1 MNTLSIITQSDNL
14 HLFGIELINSNDF
27 YTLLLRFTLN
37 MSILWITV
45 RYLYYPRTFRKDY
58 VFTFLLL
65 GIVVFFM
72 CYLLANVKLQL
83 GFALGLF
90 AVFGIIR
97 YRTNP
102 IPIKEMTYLFLIIAL
117 SLINA
122 ISSKK
127 VSYAELLFSN
137 LALLGVTL
145 VLEKGLFIK
154 HLSQRTI
161 VYEKIDL
168 IKPEKRAALIADLKQ
183 RTGLDIISVEIGKVD
198 FLRDIAWITV
208 HFPSENIINEDDGLS
223 FKEKQIVDDDE

>member
-1 MNTLSIITQSDNL
+1 MNTLSLIMQSDSL
-14 HLFGIELINSNDF
+14 QLFGINIINANDF
-27 YTLLLRFTLN
+27 YTLLLRFILN
-37 MSILWITV
+37 IAVLWITV

-72 CYLLANVKLQL
+72 CFLLANVKLQL

-102 IPIKEMTYLFLIIAL
+102 IPIKEMTYLFLIIAI

-137 LALLGVTL
+137 FALLGVTL

-154 HLSQRTI
+154 NLSQRI
-161 VYEKIDL
+161 VVYEKIDL
-168 IKPEKRAALIADLKQ
+168 IKPEKRAELIADLKN
-183 RTGLDIISVEIGKVD
+183 RTGLDIKSIEIGKVD
-198 FLRDIAWITV
+198 FLRDIAWLTV
-208 HFPSENIINEDDGLS
+208 HFPSENIRNEDELNLNES
-223 FKEKQIVDDDE
+223 QIVDDDD

>member
-1 MNTLSIITQSDNL
+1 MNTLCTIMQSNSIQ
-14 HLFGIELINSNDF
+14 LFGIDLLNYDDF
-27 YTLLLRFTLN
+27 FTLVLRFLLN

-72 CYLLANVKLQL
+72 CYLLASVKLQL

-102 IPIKEMTYLFLIIAL
+102 IPIKEMSYLFLVIAI

-122 ISSKK
+122 ISTKK

-137 LALLGVTL
+137 LALVGVTL
-145 VLEKGLFIK
+145 ILEKGLFIK

-168 IKPEKRAALIADLKQ
+168 IKPEKRAELIADLKQ
-183 RTGLDIISVEIGKVD
+183 RTGLDIKSIEIGKVD
-198 FLRDIAWITV
+198 FLRDIAWLTV
-208 HFPSENIINEDDGLS
+208 HFPSENINDEDNVPLV
-223 FKEKQIVDDDE
+223 KENQIVDDDD

>member
-1 MNTLSIITQSDNL
+1 MNTLCTIMQSNSIQ
-14 HLFGIELINSNDF
+14 LFGIDLLNYDDF
-27 YTLLLRFTLN
+27 FTLLLRFLLN

-72 CYLLANVKLQL
+72 CYLLASVKLQL

-102 IPIKEMTYLFLIIAL
+102 IPIKEMSYLFLVIAI

-122 ISSKK
+122 ISTKK

-137 LALLGVTL
+137 LALVGVTL
-145 VLEKGLFIK
+145 ILEKGLFIK

-168 IKPEKRAALIADLKQ
+168 IKPEKRAELIADLKQ
-183 RTGLDIISVEIGKVD
+183 RTGLDIKSIEIGKVD
-198 FLRDIAWITV
+198 FLRDIAWLTV
-208 HFPSENIINEDDGLS
+208 HFPSENINDEDNVPLV
-223 FKEKQIVDDDE
+223 KENQIVDDDD

>member
-1 MNTLSIITQSDNL
+1 MQSDSL
-14 HLFGIELINSNDF
+14 QLFGIDIINANDF
-27 YTLLLRFTLN
+27 YTLLLRFILN
-37 MSILWITV
+37 IAVLWITV

-102 IPIKEMTYLFLIIAL
+102 IPIKEMTYLFLIIAI

-137 LALLGVTL
+137 FALVGVTL

-154 HLSQRTI
+154 HLSQRI
-161 VYEKIDL
+161 VVYEKIDL
-168 IKPEKRAALIADLKQ
+168 IKPEKRTELIADLKS
-183 RTGLDIISVEIGKVD
+183 RTGLDIKSVEVGKVD
-198 FLRDIAWITV
+198 FLRDIAWLTV
-208 HFPSENIINEDDGLS
+208 HFPSENIKNEDELNLNES
-223 FKEKQIVDDDE
+223 QIVDDDD

>member
-1 MNTLSIITQSDNL
+1 MQTDSLQ
-14 HLFGIELINSNDF
+14 LFGIDLLNADDF
-27 YTLLLRFTLN
+27 FTLLIRFILN
-37 MSILWITV
+37 ISVLWITA
-45 RYLYYPRTFRKDY
+45 RYLYYPRTYRKDY

-65 GIVVFFM
+65 GVVVFFM
-72 CYLLANVKLQL
+72 CFLLANVKLQL

-102 IPIKEMTYLFLIIAL
+102 IPIKEMTYLFLIIAI

-145 VLEKGLFIK
+145 ILEKGLFIK
-154 HLSQRTI
+154 HLSQRTV

-168 IKPEKRAALIADLKQ
+168 IKPERRTELIADLKL
-183 RTGLDIISVEIGKVD
+183 RTGLDIRNVEIGKVD
-198 FLRDIAWITV
+198 FLRDIAWLTV
-208 HFPSENIINEDDGLS
+208 HFPSESIKDDDVLGLNEN
-223 FKEKQIVDDDE
+223 QIVDDDD

>member
-1 MNTLSIITQSDNL
+1 MNTLCTIMQSNSIQ
-14 HLFGIELINSNDF
+14 LFGIDLLNYDDF
-27 YTLLLRFTLN
+27 FTLVLRFLLN

-72 CYLLANVKLQL
+72 CFLLASVKLQL

-102 IPIKEMTYLFLIIAL
+102 IPIKEMSYLFLVIAI

-122 ISSKK
+122 ISTKK

-137 LALLGVTL
+137 LALVGVTL

-168 IKPEKRAALIADLKQ
+168 IKPEKRTELIADLKQ
-183 RTGLDIISVEIGKVD
+183 RTGLDIKNIEIGKVD
-198 FLRDIAWITV
+198 FLRDIAWLTV
-208 HFPSENIINEDDGLS
+208 HFPSENINDEDNVPLV
-223 FKEKQIVDDDE
+223 KENQIVDDDD

>member
-1 MNTLSIITQSDNL
+1 MNTLCTIMQSNSIQ
-14 HLFGIELINSNDF
+14 LFGIDLLNYDDF
-27 YTLLLRFTLN
+27 FTLVLRFLLN

-72 CYLLANVKLQL
+72 CFLLASVKLQL

-102 IPIKEMTYLFLIIAL
+102 IPIKEMSYLFLVIAI

-122 ISSKK
+122 ISTKK

-137 LALLGVTL
+137 LALVGVTL
-145 VLEKGLFIK
+145 ILEKGLFIK

-168 IKPEKRAALIADLKQ
+168 IKPEKRTELIADLKQ
-183 RTGLDIISVEIGKVD
+183 RTGLDIKNIEIGKVD
-198 FLRDIAWITV
+198 FLRDIALLTV
-208 HFPSENIINEDDGLS
+208 HFPSENINDEDNVPLV
-223 FKEKQIVDDDE
+223 KENQIVDDDD

>member
-1 MNTLSIITQSDNL
+1 MNTLNL
-14 HLFGIELINSNDF
+14 IMQTDSLQLFGIDLLNADDF
-27 YTLLLRFTLN
+27 FTLLIRFILN
-37 MSILWITV
+37 ISVLWITA
-45 RYLYYPRTFRKDY
+45 RYLYYPRTYRKDY

-65 GIVVFFM
+65 GVVVFFM
-72 CYLLANVKLQL
+72 CFLLANVKLQL

-102 IPIKEMTYLFLIIAL
+102 IPIKEMTYLFLIIAI

-122 ISSKK
+122 ISSKE

-145 VLEKGLFIK
+145 ILEKGLFIK

-168 IKPEKRAALIADLKQ
+168 IKPERKAELIADLKL
-183 RTGLDIISVEIGKVD
+183 RTGLDIRNVEIGKVD
-198 FLRDIAWITV
+198 FLRDIAWLTV
-208 HFPSENIINEDDGLS
+208 HFPSESIKDDDGLALN
-223 FKEKQIVDDDE
+223 ENQIVDDDD

>member
-1 MNTLSIITQSDNL
+1 MNTLSLIMQSDSL
-14 HLFGIELINSNDF
+14 QLFGIDIINDNDF
-27 YTLLLRFTLN
+27 YTLLLRFILN
-37 MSILWITV
+37 IAVLWITV

-102 IPIKEMTYLFLIIAL
+102 IPIKEMTYLFLIIAI

-122 ISSKK
+122 ISTKK

-137 LALLGVTL
+137 FALLGVTL

-154 HLSQRTI
+154 HLSQRII

-168 IKPEKRAALIADLKQ
+168 IKPEKRAELIADLKT
-183 RTGLDIISVEIGKVD
+183 RTGLDIKSVEIGKVD
-198 FLRDIAWITV
+198 FLRDIAWLTV
-208 HFPSENIINEDDGLS
+208 HFPSENIRNEDELNLNES
-223 FKEKQIVDDDE
+223 QIVDDDD

>member
-1 MNTLSIITQSDNL
+1 
-14 HLFGIELINSNDF
+14 
-27 YTLLLRFTLN
+27 
-37 MSILWITV
+37 
-45 RYLYYPRTFRKDY
+45 
-58 VFTFLLL
+58 
-65 GIVVFFM
+65 M

-102 IPIKEMTYLFLIIAL
+102 IPIKEMTYLFLIIAI

-137 LALLGVTL
+137 FALLGVTL

-154 HLSQRTI
+154 HLSQRI
-161 VYEKIDL
+161 VVYEKIDL
-168 IKPEKRAALIADLKQ
+168 IKPEKRAELIADLKN
-183 RTGLDIISVEIGKVD
+183 RTGLDIKSIEIGKVD
-198 FLRDIAWITV
+198 FLRDIAWLTV
-208 HFPSENIINEDDGLS
+208 HFPSENIRNEDELNLNES
-223 FKEKQIVDDDE
+223 QIVDDDD

>member
-1 MNTLSIITQSDNL
+1 MNTLLILMQADSLQ
-14 HLFGIELINSNDF
+14 LFGIDIINPNDF
-27 YTLLLRFTLN
+27 YTLLLRFILNTLV
-37 MSILWITV
+37 LWITV
-45 RYLYYPRTFRKDY
+45 RYLYYPRTYRKDY

-102 IPIKEMTYLFLIIAL
+102 IPIKEMTYLFLIIAI

-137 LALLGVTL
+137 FALLGIAL
-145 VLEKGLFIK
+145 ILEKGLFIK
-154 HLSQRTI
+154 HMSQKLV

-168 IKPEKRAALIADLKQ
+168 IVPEKRIELIADLKN
-183 RTGLDIISVEIGKVD
+183 RTGLDIKSVEIGKID
-198 FLRDIAWITV
+198 FVRDIAWIV
-208 HFPSENIINEDDGLS
+208 IHYPSESFNEINNEPTV
-223 FKEKQIVDDDE
+223 EKYIPDDDD

>member
-1 MNTLSIITQSDNL
+1 MQSDSL
-14 HLFGIELINSNDF
+14 QLFGINIINANDF
-27 YTLLLRFTLN
+27 YTLLLRFILN
-37 MSILWITV
+37 IAVLWITV

-72 CYLLANVKLQL
+72 CFLLANVKLQL

-102 IPIKEMTYLFLIIAL
+102 IPIKEMTYLFLIIAI

-137 LALLGVTL
+137 FALLGVTL

-154 HLSQRTI
+154 HLSQRI
-161 VYEKIDL
+161 VVYEKIDL
-168 IKPEKRAALIADLKQ
+168 IKPEKRAELIADLKN
-183 RTGLDIISVEIGKVD
+183 RTGLDIKSIEIGKVD
-198 FLRDIAWITV
+198 FLRDISWLTV
-208 HFPSENIINEDDGLS
+208 HFPSENIRNEDELNLNES
-223 FKEKQIVDDDE
+223 QIVDDDD

>member
-1 MNTLSIITQSDNL
+1 MQSDSL
-14 HLFGIELINSNDF
+14 QLFGIDIINANDF
-27 YTLLLRFTLN
+27 YTLLLRFILN
-37 MSILWITV
+37 IAVLWITV

-102 IPIKEMTYLFLIIAL
+102 IPIKEMTYLFLIIAI

-122 ISSKK
+122 ISTKK

-137 LALLGVTL
+137 FALLGVTL

-154 HLSQRTI
+154 HLSQRII

-168 IKPEKRAALIADLKQ
+168 IKPEKRAELIADLKT
-183 RTGLDIISVEIGKVD
+183 RTGLDIKSVEIGKVD
-198 FLRDIAWITV
+198 FLRDIAWLTV
-208 HFPSENIINEDDGLS
+208 HFPSENIRNEDELNLNES
-223 FKEKQIVDDDE
+223 QIVDDDD

>member
-1 MNTLSIITQSDNL
+1 MQSDSL
-14 HLFGIELINSNDF
+14 QLFGINIINANDF
-27 YTLLLRFTLN
+27 YTLLLRFILN
-37 MSILWITV
+37 IAVLWITV

-72 CYLLANVKLQL
+72 CFLLANVKLQL

-102 IPIKEMTYLFLIIAL
+102 IPIKEMTYLFLIIAI

-137 LALLGVTL
+137 FALLGVTL

-154 HLSQRTI
+154 HLSQRI
-161 VYEKIDL
+161 VVYEKIDL
-168 IKPEKRAALIADLKQ
+168 IKPEKRAELIADLKN
-183 RTGLDIISVEIGKVD
+183 RTGLDIKSIEIGKVD
-198 FLRDIAWITV
+198 FLRDIAWLTV
-208 HFPSENIINEDDGLS
+208 HFPSENIRNEDELNLNES
-223 FKEKQIVDDDE
+223 QIVDDDD

>member
-1 MNTLSIITQSDNL
+1 MNTLNL
-14 HLFGIELINSNDF
+14 IVQADSMELFGIALINADDF
-27 YTLLLRFTLN
+27 YTLLLRFSLN
-37 MSILWITV
+37 MLVLWIAV

-72 CYLLANVKLQL
+72 CFLLANVKLQL

-102 IPIKEMTYLFLIIAL
+102 IPIKEMTYLFLIIAI

-127 VSYAELLFSN
+127 VSYAELFFSN
-137 LALLGVTL
+137 FALLGVTL
-145 VLEKGLFIK
+145 ILEKGLFIK
-154 HLSQRTI
+154 HLSQRTV

-168 IKPEKRAALIADLKQ
+168 IKPEKRKELIADL
-183 RTGLDIISVEIGKVD
+183 RARMGLDVKKVDVGKVD
-198 FLRDIAWITV
+198 FLRDIAW
-208 HFPSENIINEDDGLS
+208 
-223 FKEKQIVDDDE
+223 

>member
-1 MNTLSIITQSDNL
+1 MNTISTIMQSGSMQ
-14 HLFGIELINSNDF
+14 LFGIDLLNSNDF
-27 YTLLLRFTLN
+27 YTLLIRFTLN
-37 MSILWITV
+37 IVILWITV

-154 HLSQRTI
+154 HLSQRI
-161 VYEKIDL
+161 VVYEKIDL
-168 IKPEKRAALIADLKQ
+168 IKPDKRAELIEDLKQ
-183 RTGLDIISVEIGKVD
+183 RTGLNVINVEIGKVD

-208 HFPSENIINEDDGLS
+208 HFPSESICNEEEL
-223 FKEKQIVDDDE
+223 FVKANQAMDDDD

>member
-1 MNTLSIITQSDNL
+1 MNTLNL
-14 HLFGIELINSNDF
+14 IVQADSMELFGIALINADDF
-27 YTLLLRFTLN
+27 YTLLLRFSLN
-37 MSILWITV
+37 MLVLWIAV

-72 CYLLANVKLQL
+72 CFLLANVKLQL

-102 IPIKEMTYLFLIIAL
+102 IPIKEMTYLFLIIAI

-127 VSYAELLFSN
+127 VSYAELFFSN
-137 LALLGVTL
+137 FALLGVTL
-145 VLEKGLFIK
+145 ILEKGLFIK
-154 HLSQRTI
+154 HLSQRTV

-168 IKPEKRAALIADLKQ
+168 IKPEKRKELIADL
-183 RTGLDIISVEIGKVD
+183 RARMGLDVKKVDVGKVD
-198 FLRDIAWITV
+198 FLRDIAWLTV
-208 HFPSENIINEDDGLS
+208 HYTPENNKDWDEDTAFQANHD
-223 FKEKQIVDDDE
+223 VDDDD

>member
-1 MNTLSIITQSDNL
+1 MNTLSLIMQSDSL
-14 HLFGIELINSNDF
+14 QLFGIDIINANDF
-27 YTLLLRFTLN
+27 YTLLLRFILN
-37 MSILWITV
+37 IAVLWITV

-102 IPIKEMTYLFLIIAL
+102 IPIKEMTYLFLIIAI

-137 LALLGVTL
+137 FALVGVTL

-154 HLSQRTI
+154 HLSQRI
-161 VYEKIDL
+161 VVYEKIDL
-168 IKPEKRAALIADLKQ
+168 IKPEKRTELIADLKS
-183 RTGLDIISVEIGKVD
+183 RTGLDIKSVEVGKVD
-198 FLRDIAWITV
+198 FLRDIAWLTV
-208 HFPSENIINEDDGLS
+208 HFPSENIKNEDELNLNES
-223 FKEKQIVDDDE
+223 QIVDDDD

>member
-1 MNTLSIITQSDNL
+1 MNTLNL
-14 HLFGIELINSNDF
+14 IVQADSMELFGIALINADDF
-27 YTLLLRFTLN
+27 YTLLLRFSLN
-37 MSILWITV
+37 MLVLWIAV

-72 CYLLANVKLQL
+72 CFLLANVKLQL

-102 IPIKEMTYLFLIIAL
+102 IPIKEMTYLFLIIAI

-127 VSYAELLFSN
+127 VSYAELFFSN
-137 LALLGVTL
+137 FALLGVTL
-145 VLEKGLFIK
+145 ILEKGLFIK
-154 HLSQRTI
+154 HLSQRTV

-168 IKPEKRAALIADLKQ
+168 IKPEKRKELIADL
-183 RTGLDIISVEIGKVD
+183 RARMGLDVKKVDVGKVD
-198 FLRDIAWITV
+198 FLRDIAWLTV
-208 HFPSENIINEDDGLS
+208 HYTPENNKDWDEDTAFQVNHD
-223 FKEKQIVDDDE
+223 VDDDD

>member
-1 MNTLSIITQSDNL
+1 MNTLNL
-14 HLFGIELINSNDF
+14 IMQTDSLQLFGIDLLNADDF
-27 YTLLLRFTLN
+27 FTLLIRFILN
-37 MSILWITV
+37 ISVLWITA
-45 RYLYYPRTFRKDY
+45 RYLYYPRTYRKDY

-65 GIVVFFM
+65 GVVVFFM
-72 CYLLANVKLQL
+72 CFLLANVKLQL

-102 IPIKEMTYLFLIIAL
+102 IPIKEMTYLFLIIAI

-145 VLEKGLFIK
+145 ILEKGLFIK

-168 IKPEKRAALIADLKQ
+168 IKPERKAELIADLKL
-183 RTGLDIISVEIGKVD
+183 RTGLDIRNVEIGKVD
-198 FLRDIAWITV
+198 FLRDIAWLTV
-208 HFPSENIINEDDGLS
+208 HFPSESIKDDDGLALN
-223 FKEKQIVDDDE
+223 ENQTVDDDD

>member
-1 MNTLSIITQSDNL
+1 MNTLSLIMQSDSL
-14 HLFGIELINSNDF
+14 QLFGINIINANDF
-27 YTLLLRFTLN
+27 YTLLLRFILN
-37 MSILWITV
+37 IAVLWITV

-72 CYLLANVKLQL
+72 CFLLANVKLQL

-102 IPIKEMTYLFLIIAL
+102 IPIKEMTYLFLIIAI

-137 LALLGVTL
+137 FALLGVTL

-154 HLSQRTI
+154 HLSQRI
-161 VYEKIDL
+161 VVYEKIDL
-168 IKPEKRAALIADLKQ
+168 IKPEKRAELIADLKN
-183 RTGLDIISVEIGKVD
+183 RTGLDIKSIEIGKVD
-198 FLRDIAWITV
+198 FLRDIAWLTV
-208 HFPSENIINEDDGLS
+208 HFPSENIRNEDELNLNES
-223 FKEKQIVDDDE
+223 QIVDDDD

>member
-1 MNTLSIITQSDNL
+1 MQSNSIQ
-14 HLFGIELINSNDF
+14 LFGIDVLNYDDF
-27 YTLLLRFTLN
+27 FTLVLRFLLN

-72 CYLLANVKLQL
+72 CFLLASVKLQL

-102 IPIKEMTYLFLIIAL
+102 IPIKEMSYLFLVIAI

-122 ISSKK
+122 ISTKK

-137 LALLGVTL
+137 LALVGVTL

-168 IKPEKRAALIADLKQ
+168 IKPEKRTELIADLKQ
-183 RTGLDIISVEIGKVD
+183 RTGLDIKNIEIGKVD
-198 FLRDIAWITV
+198 FLRDIAWLTV
-208 HFPSENIINEDDGLS
+208 HFPSENINDEDNVQLV
-223 FKEKQIVDDDE
+223 KEIQIVDDDD

>member
-1 MNTLSIITQSDNL
+1 MNTLSLIMQSDSL
-14 HLFGIELINSNDF
+14 KLFGIDIINANDF
-27 YTLLLRFTLN
+27 YTLLLRFILN
-37 MSILWITV
+37 IAVLWITV

-102 IPIKEMTYLFLIIAL
+102 IPIKEMTYLFLIIAI

-137 LALLGVTL
+137 FALLGVTL
-145 VLEKGLFIK
+145 VLEKGLFIR
-154 HLSQRTI
+154 HLSQRI
-161 VYEKIDL
+161 VVYEKIDL
-168 IKPEKRAALIADLKQ
+168 IKPEKRAELMADLKN
-183 RTGLDIISVEIGKVD
+183 RTGLDIKSVEIGKVD
-198 FLRDIAWITV
+198 FLRDIAWLTV
-208 HFPSENIINEDDGLS
+208 HFPSENIRNEDELS
-223 FKEKQIVDDDE
+223 LNENQIVDDDD

>member
-1 MNTLSIITQSDNL
+1 MQSDSL
-14 HLFGIELINSNDF
+14 QLFGINIINANDF
-27 YTLLLRFTLN
+27 YTLLLRFILN
-37 MSILWITV
+37 IAVLWITV

-72 CYLLANVKLQL
+72 CFLLANVKLQL

-102 IPIKEMTYLFLIIAL
+102 IPIKEMTYLFLIIAI

-137 LALLGVTL
+137 FALLGVTL

-154 HLSQRTI
+154 HLSQRI
-161 VYEKIDL
+161 VVYEKIDL
-168 IKPEKRAALIADLKQ
+168 IKPEKRAELIADLKI
-183 RTGLDIISVEIGKVD
+183 RTGLDIKSVEIGKVD
-198 FLRDIAWITV
+198 FLRDIVWLTV
-208 HFPSENIINEDDGLS
+208 HFPSENIRNEDELNLNES
-223 FKEKQIVDDDE
+223 QILDDDD